1 VAGAIHLW
9 AMPRPTGARAAG
21 PPEAVL
27 DHLEDGA
34 DVIVPLA
41 NGEPVSVLDAM
52 EAGAERF
59 RGVRVHQMHA
69 LHDRPYI
76 HGTMREHLLHVSYFL
91 SPVTRAAFHA
101 GGCELVPNNFSE
113 VPRLLRETTRC
124 SLVVA
129 AATPMDRHGYFSLG
143 TNCDYAAPFV
153 GTVPFFL
160 EVNARMPRTFGR
172 NQVHVSQI
180 VGWTEVDRPLVEHAA
195 RPAGDVERAIA
206 RHVAERIPDG
216 ATLQAGIGAIPNA
229 LLERL
234 RDHRDLGVHTEL
246 ISDGLIDLVERG
258 VVTGTRKRLRTGKVV
273 GTFALGTAAL
283 YDFLD
288 QNAVVEMLPVDYVND
303 PRVIGQEECF
313 VSINATTE
321 VDLVGQCA
329 SETVGGRYWSSSGGQ
344 ADFARGAMFSPRGR
358 AFVVLPSTAVGGTV
372 SRIRATLTPGSM
384 VTTIKNTVDQVVTEH
399 GVAELRGR
407 SISERARA
415 LIGIAH
421 PSFRDDLEAD
431 AKAAGYL

>member
-1 VAGAIHLW
+1 M

-27 DHLEDGA
+27 DHLDDDA

-69 LHDRPYI
+69 LHDRSYI

-91 SPVTRAAFHA
+91 SPVTRPAFHA

-129 AATPMDRHGYFSLG
+129 AASPMDRHGYFSLG

-153 GTVPFFL
+153 GKAPFFL
-160 EVNARMPRTFGR
+160 EVNARMPRSFGR

-206 RHVAERIPDG
+206 GHVAERVPDG

-234 RDHRDLGVHTEL
+234 RDHRDLGIHTEL

-358 AFVVLPSTAVGGTV
+358 AFVVLPSTAVGGTL

-384 VTTIKNTVDQVVTEH
+384 VTTIKNTVDQVVTEY

-421 PSFRDDLEAD
+421 PAFRDDLEAD

>member
-1 VAGAIHLW
+1 M

-27 DHLEDGA
+27 DHLDDDA

-69 LHDRPYI
+69 LHDRSYI

-91 SPVTRAAFHA
+91 SPVTRPAFHA

-129 AATPMDRHGYFSLG
+129 AASPMDRHGYFSLG

-153 GTVPFFL
+153 GKAPFFL
-160 EVNARMPRTFGR
+160 EVNARMPRSFGR

-180 VGWTEVDRPLVEHAA
+180 VGWTEVDRPLVEHVA

-206 RHVAERIPDG
+206 GHVAERVPDG

-234 RDHRDLGVHTEL
+234 RDHRDLGIHTEL
-246 ISDGLIDLVERG
+246 ISDGLIDLIERG

-358 AFVVLPSTAVGGTV
+358 AFVVLPSTAVGGTL

-384 VTTIKNTVDQVVTEH
+384 VTTIKNTVDQVVTEY

-421 PSFRDDLEAD
+421 PAFRDDLEAD

>member
-1 VAGAIHLW
+1 M

-27 DHLEDGA
+27 DHLDDGA

-59 RGVRVHQMHA
+59 RGVRVHQMHV
-69 LHDRPYI
+69 LHDRSYI

-91 SPVTRAAFHA
+91 SPVTRPAFHA

-129 AATPMDRHGYFSLG
+129 AASPMDRHGYFSLG

-153 GTVPFFL
+153 GKAPFFL
-160 EVNARMPRTFGR
+160 EVNARMPRSFGR

-206 RHVAERIPDG
+206 DHVAERVPDG

-344 ADFARGAMFSPRGR
+344 ADFARGAMYSPRGR

-384 VTTIKNTVDQVVTEH
+384 VTTIKNTVDQVVTEY

-415 LIGIAH
+415 LVGIAH
-421 PSFRDDLEAD
+421 PAFRDDLEAD

>member
-1 VAGAIHLW
+1 M

-27 DHLEDGA
+27 DHLDDGA

-69 LHDRPYI
+69 LHDRSYI

-91 SPVTRAAFHA
+91 SPVTRPAFHA

-129 AATPMDRHGYFSLG
+129 AASPMDRHGYFSLG

-153 GTVPFFL
+153 GKAPFFL
-160 EVNARMPRTFGR
+160 EVNARMPRSFGR

-180 VGWTEVDRPLVEHAA
+180 VGWTEVDRPLVEHVA

-206 RHVAERIPDG
+206 GHVAERVPDG

-234 RDHRDLGVHTEL
+234 RDHRDLGIHTEL
-246 ISDGLIDLVERG
+246 ISDGLIDLIERG

-358 AFVVLPSTAVGGTV
+358 AFVVLPSTAVGGTL

-384 VTTIKNTVDQVVTEH
+384 VTTIKNTVDQVVTEY

-421 PSFRDDLEAD
+421 PAFRDDLEAD

>member
-1 VAGAIHLW
+1 
-9 AMPRPTGARAAG
+9 
-21 PPEAVL
+21 
-27 DHLEDGA
+27 
-34 DVIVPLA
+34 
-41 NGEPVSVLDAM
+41 
-52 EAGAERF
+52 
-59 RGVRVHQMHA
+59 
-69 LHDRPYI
+69 
-76 HGTMREHLLHVSYFL
+76 
-91 SPVTRAAFHA
+91 
-101 GGCELVPNNFSE
+101 
-113 VPRLLRETTRC
+113 
-124 SLVVA
+124 
-129 AATPMDRHGYFSLG
+129 
-143 TNCDYAAPFV
+143 
-153 GTVPFFL
+153 
-160 EVNARMPRTFGR
+160 
-172 NQVHVSQI
+172 
-180 VGWTEVDRPLVEHAA
+180 
-195 RPAGDVERAIA
+195 
-206 RHVAERIPDG
+206 VAERIPDG

-234 RDHRDLGVHTEL
+234 RDHRDLGIHTEL

-273 GTFALGTAAL
+273 GTFALGTAAQ

-303 PRVIGQEECF
+303 PRVIGREECF

-384 VTTIKNTVDQVVTEH
+384 VTTIKNTVDQVVTEN

-421 PSFRDDLEAD
+421 PAFRDDLEAD
-431 AKAAGYL
+431 AKAVGYL